1 MTDEPTPDA
10 GPVPA
15 PTSPVSS
22 SQGSDEPASNIDH
35 EQDTAE
41 SPSISRFHT
50 DYVPPPPTP
59 VFKNRRRLT
68 PEEAEAQRRRRAI
81 RRRRRRAAGF
91 VLLGLGGLILVAGGW
106 VGWRTYQAYTHLQGA
121 SDQVSRLQS
130 EIRDV
135 TAIDLTATDATVAA
149 LQSESAKAESAV
161 RDPLFRAAG
170 VLPWVG
176 SSLHA
181 IGEVTSTVRTLSTD
195 VVPSLVQVARTLQ
208 PAQLAPKGGVIEL
221 APIEAASPLLQR
233 ADAAVNASRVRLA
246 AIDRSKVVA
255 PVNSAVLQLWSKLD
269 SAASTTATGARVA
282 RLLPP
287 MLGSTNPR
295 TYLVV
300 FQNLAE
306 ARATGGI
313 FGSYAAVRVD
323 HGHITVVDQGAA
335 SRTLGSFDPPI
346 TQLDAKTV
354 KTYSN
359 LLAMFPQDVNLTPDF
374 PTAASLFA
382 KMYTERKGTKV
393 DGVIATDPVAL
404 SYALKGTGTID
415 VGDGVSLTSQNIVPV
430 LLSTAYEK
438 FAGYADQVDR
448 DAFLARA
455 TTVAFARVMSG
466 SGDAGVIMTGLRQ
479 AVGERRVL
487 VWSASTREQ
496 SDIAQTSL
504 AGRLSTSTAQPSIG
518 VFLNDGTAAK
528 LSYYLTNAVTVTP
541 GACQADGRRQI
552 QVQITLRY
560 KAPTSGLPPYVL
572 GTSTVGTHYQV
583 QTNVMVFAPVGGG
596 IVGATYNGKPF
607 GVQRGEDRAREVGVV
622 TFKLSPGGAAT
633 FTMNVLAPVS
643 ADPLGRELTPELAL
657 TPGVHPWKTVS
668 KPFEG
673 CAKA

>member
-1 MTDEPTPDA
+1 MTDEPTPVS
-10 GPVPA
+10 GPDPA
-15 PTSPVSS
+15 PSSPVSG
-22 SQGSDEPASNIDH
+22 SQGSDEAAFNIASDH
-35 EQDTAE
+35 GTAE
-41 SPSISRFHT
+41 SPSGGRFQT

-81 RRRRRRAAGF
+81 RRRRRRTAGF
-91 VLLGLGGLILVAGGW
+91 VLLGLGGLILLAAGW
-106 VGWRTYQAYTHLQGA
+106 VGWRTYQAYTHLQAA

-130 EIRDV
+130 QIRDV
-135 TAIDLTATDATVAA
+135 TSIDLSATDATVAD
-149 LQSESAKAESAV
+149 LQSESATAESAV
-161 RDPLFRAAG
+161 RDPLFRAAA

-176 SSLHA
+176 PSLHA

-195 VVPSLVQVARTLQ
+195 VVPSLVQVAGTLQ
-208 PAQLAPKGGVIEL
+208 PAQLAPKGGVVDL

-246 AIDRSKVVA
+246 AIDRTKVVA
-255 PVNSAVLQLWSKLD
+255 PVNRAVLQLWSKLD
-269 SAASTTATGARVA
+269 GAASITATGARVA

-287 MLGSTNPR
+287 MLGADSPR

-313 FGSYAAVRVD
+313 FGSFAAVRVNN
-323 HGHITVVDQGAA
+323 GHITVVDQGAA
-335 SRTLGSFDPPI
+335 SRTLGTFNPPI
-346 TQLDAKTV
+346 SQLDPKQL

-359 LLAMFPQDVNLTPDF
+359 LMATFPQDVNVTPDF

-382 KMYTERKGTKV
+382 KMYTQRKGTKI

-404 SYALKGTGTID
+404 SYALKGTGAID
-415 VGDGVSLTSQNIVPV
+415 VGDGVTLTSQNIVPV

-438 FAGYADQVDR
+438 FAGDADQANR
-448 DAFLARA
+448 DGFLARA
-455 TTVAFARVMSG
+455 TTVAFAKVMSG
-466 SGDAGVIMTGLRQ
+466 SGNASVIMTGLRQ
-479 AVGERRVL
+479 AVRERRVL
-487 VWSASTREQ
+487 LWSASTTEQ
-496 SDIAQTSL
+496 SDIDQTTL
-504 AGRLSTSTAQPSIG
+504 AGRLSTAAAAPSIG

-528 LSYYLTNAVTVTP
+528 LSYYLTNSVTVTP
-541 GACQADGRRQI
+541 GGCQADGRRQI

-560 KAPTSGLPPYVL
+560 NAPTSGLPPYVL
-572 GTSTVGTHYQV
+572 GTSAIGTHYQV

-596 IVGATYNGKPF
+596 IVGATSNGRPF

-622 TFKLSPGGAAT
+622 TLKLSPGTAAT

-643 ADPLGRELTPELAL
+643 ADALGRALTPELAL
-657 TPGVHPWKTVS
+657 TPGVHPWKAAVE
-668 KPFEG
+668 PFDG
-673 CAKA
+673 CAKT